1 MSLQDHVPHAVC
13 ETYACAKIL
22 QSVIFLSQSVLN
34 FSHQI
39 PRKDVIHGALTDGQ
53 DWIFIIL
60 KMKPDGNGGVYVQSD
75 ELYLVVKII
84 RKEISRTMC
93 SVIAGIIPH
102 WTSDIDVSFCCR
114 RY

>member
-22 QSVIFLSQSVLN
+22 QSVIFMSQSVLN

-60 KMKPDGNGGVYVQSD
+60 KMNPDGSD
-75 ELYLVVKII
+75 VPAWPKSREPGQAGPVKPGQA
-84 RKEISRTMC
+84 RAVRTAYDG
-93 SVIAGIIPH
+93 SWPGLH
-102 WTSDIDVSFCCR
+102 R
-114 RY
+114 